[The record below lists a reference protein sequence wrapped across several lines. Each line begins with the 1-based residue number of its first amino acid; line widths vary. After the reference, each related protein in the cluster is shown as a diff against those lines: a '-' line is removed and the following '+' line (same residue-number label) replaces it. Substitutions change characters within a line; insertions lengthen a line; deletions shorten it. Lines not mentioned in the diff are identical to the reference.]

1 MIIILSKN
9 VDQGFQKHT
18 QSGDNLQ
25 QLETDDEELLVD
37 IDTLCRAV
45 HSTFIKHYIAR
56 DYSNAEVYIFFFSR
70 SI

>member
-25 QLETDDEELLVD
+25 QLQTDDEELLV
-37 IDTLCRAV
+37 DTLCRAV
-45 HSTFIKHYIAR
+45 HSTFMKHYIAR
-56 DYSNAEVYIFFFSR
+56 DYSNAEVYIFFFSG